1 LGIEL
6 AEKLLKMGAWDILKE
21 VYKTEPPMQGGAS

>member
-1 LGIEL
+1 VEL

-21 VYKTEPPMQGGAS
+21 VYKVAPPMQGGAH